1 MERITKHEQDG
12 TVNFETCKPWS
23 KSGGPG
29 TKNNAGGPATQVVH
43 VMCVTVS
50 GCSFFL
56 SSSWGYND
64 CPLSCRALAR
74 WFCAP
79 RLCPET
85 LGNDPLSST
94 RLRSIPRTRSGCL
107 TGHTSVAIHEQG
119 DQIRR
124 VPCQRPGGS
133 STCVYSDHRGV
144 QRQSGARSEL
154 RCKGSSADRHSQL
167 LCVLGTSRRLRGIE
181 DRCRMMWIF
190 SGRWEWRT
198 RTGQTARRKK
208 RQTR

>member
-29 TKNNAGGPATQVVH
+29 TKKQRWWASNQVVH
-43 VMCVTVS
+43 MMCVTVS

-56 SSSWGYND
+56 SSPWGYND
-64 CPLSCRALAR
+64 CPPSCRALAQ

-107 TGHTSVAIHEQG
+107 TGHPLSCNSRT
-119 DQIRR
+119 RR
-124 VPCQRPGGS
+124 SDSSRAMPETRWIQHVCILRPQR
-133 STCVYSDHRGV
+133 C
-144 QRQSGARSEL
+144 AEAKRSE
-154 RCKGSSADRHSQL
+154 
-167 LCVLGTSRRLRGIE
+167 I
-181 DRCRMMWIF
+181 
-190 SGRWEWRT
+190 
-198 RTGQTARRKK
+198 
-208 RQTR
+208 